1 MEELIR
7 LLLPL
12 GLMLL
17 LFYFMLFR
25 PEKKRKEQFQKMLS
39 ELRLNDQI
47 VTRGGILGKLIKI
60 EDDNVTLETGKDKV
74 KIKIQ
79 KSAVVN
85 VIVAED

>member
-60 EDDNVTLETGKDKV
+60 EDDNVTVETGQDRV

-79 KSAVVN
+79 KAAIVN
-85 VIVAED
+85 VVVAEN